1 MLITIDT
8 LNKTDLNWFSKGK
21 SRIIQNISNLLSTYK
36 YEIAYDRTL
45 GLTRAFVDMP
55 LQSAI
60 AAATTEIIDLISA
73 REPRATIKKVI
84 YIDSDI
90 NGNMH
95 FKVVIDID

>member
-1 MLITIDT
+1 MQITIDT
-8 LNKTDLNWFSKGK
+8 FLKAQINWLSKDTD
-21 SRIIQNISNLLSTYK
+21 RIVQNVSNLLSTYK